1 MPMLCYKVHV
11 YCIQMEVTV
20 PLAKK
25 DKQIQVFIQKP
36 KGKSKGANKI
46 MYMHCI
52 LLIYAAVLKLSQVLK
67 LASNH

>member
-1 MPMLCYKVHV
+1 MPTLCYKVHV
-11 YCIQMEVTV
+11 YCIQMKVTV
-20 PLAKK
+20 PLAKQ

-52 LLIYAAVLKLSQVLK
+52 LFIYAGVLKLSQVLK
-67 LASNH
+67 LALNH